1 VYHRKQNSPR
11 RITDDLREFMTKLKQ
26 SYRLIIG
33 TVLVAG
39 LCAAGKVFQTANVP
53 VSTKEPSLGRSL
65 TIAGIPNAGE
75 VTPTLYRGGQPTAQ
89 GFKALANLGINIVVD
104 LRGSGN
110 SESEQVA
117 KLGMRYVSIPW
128 HCPFP
133 KDDAFARFLILLRE
147 NPGKKVFV
155 HCRLGDDRT
164 GMAIAAYRMA
174 EEGWTAIQA
183 KQEMEAFGFT
193 LPHHFICPSLSSY
206 EETFPQRFKSNPAF
220 DSLRTPAHSSSQ

>member
-1 VYHRKQNSPR
+1 
-11 RITDDLREFMTKLKQ
+11 MTTLKQ
-26 SYRLIIG
+26 SYRLIISS
-33 TVLVAG
+33 VLVAG
-39 LCAAGKVFQTANVP
+39 LSAAGRVLQTADAP
-53 VSTKEPSLGRSL
+53 VSTITKEPSLGRSL

-75 VTPTLYRGGQPTAQ
+75 VTPALYRGGQPTAQ

-104 LRGSGN
+104 LRGSRK
-110 SESEQVA
+110 SESEQVT
-117 KLGMRYVSIPW
+117 KLGMRYVAIPW

>member
-1 VYHRKQNSPR
+1 
-11 RITDDLREFMTKLKQ
+11 
-26 SYRLIIG
+26 
-33 TVLVAG
+33 
-39 LCAAGKVFQTANVP
+39 

-206 EETFPQRFKSNPAF
+206 EATFPQRFKSNPAF